1 MEQLNLDKLESL
13 FERLDTLRRY
23 LDYDKRKVRVIE
35 LQELTQDPEFWNDP
49 EKAQRIMRELDHEK
63 SLVESW
69 DKLDEL
75 RESIRVFKEFL
86 DEGEDVQEDLQKEIS
101 IFRNKLED
109 LELQNMLSD
118 VDDHRDAIV
127 TFNPGAGG
135 TESQDWAEML
145 FRMYTRWAEK
155 KGYKVSVVEYQDG
168 DVAGLKSATIEVSGP
183 NAYGYLKSESGVHRL
198 VRISPFDS
206 NSRRHTSFSSVF
218 VSPIIDDTI
227 EVDINESDVELQ
239 RFHSSG
245 AGGQNVNKVET
256 GVRLI
261 WTGKLSDGT
270 EERVVA
276 ECQQERSQLQN
287 REKAMVMLKSKI
299 YELEKNIKERE
310 RQKLE
315 DSKSS
320 NEWGSQIR
328 SYVFHPYNMV
338 KDHRTNFETGDVQG
352 VMDGDLDDFMKE
364 YLLAGSSSTEASA

>member
-1 MEQLNLDKLESL
+1 MENIQLDKLNSL
-13 FERLDTLRRY
+13 FERLDTLRGY

-35 LQELTQDPEFWNDP
+35 LQEQTQDPEFWNDP
-49 EKAQRIMRELDHEK
+49 DKAQQIMQELDREK
-63 SLVESW
+63 SLVEKW
-69 DKLDEL
+69 DELDEL
-75 RESIRVFKEFL
+75 RESIRVFLQFL
-86 DEGEDVQEDLQKEIS
+86 DEGEDVQDDLRAEVET
-101 IFRNKLED
+101 FRKKLED
-109 LELQNMLSD
+109 LELQNMLSGE
-118 VDDHRDAIV
+118 DDHRNAIM

-135 TESQDWAEML
+135 TESQDWAQML
-145 FRMYTRWAEK
+145 FRMYTRWAES

-183 NAYGYLKSESGVHRL
+183 NAYGYLKSESGTHRL

-227 EVDINESDVELQ
+227 EVNLNDSDIELQ
-239 RFHSSG
+239 RFHASG

-256 GVRLI
+256 GVRLV
-261 WTGKLSDGT
+261 WTGKLSDGS

-287 REKAMVMLKSKI
+287 REKALVMLKSKV
-299 YELEKNIKERE
+299 YELEKQIKEKE
-310 RQKLE
+310 KQKLE

-338 KDHRTNFETGDVQG
+338 KDHRTNYETGDVQG
-352 VMDGDLDDFMKE
+352 VMDGDLDEFMKA
-364 YLLAGSSSTEASA
+364 YLLATNIGEAA

>member
-1 MEQLNLDKLESL
+1 MRSGGI
-13 FERLDTLRRY
+13 F
-23 LDYDKRKVRVIE
+23 DYEKRKVRIIE
-35 LQELTQDPEFWNDP
+35 LQEQTQDPEFWNNP
-49 EKAQRIMRELDHEK
+49 EQAQQVMRNLDFEK
-63 SLVESW
+63 QIVGKW
-69 DKLDEL
+69 DELDEL
-75 RESIRVFKEFL
+75 RESILVYKQFL
-86 DEGEDVQEDLQKEIS
+86 EEGENVEEETSQEIER
-101 IFRNKLED
+101 FRKQLRE
-109 LELQNMLSD
+109 LELQNMLSGE
-118 VDDHRDAIV
+118 DDHRDAII

-135 TESQDWAEML
+135 TESQDWGVML

-155 KGYKVSVVEYQDG
+155 KGYNVSVAEYQDG
-168 DVAGLKSATIEVSGP
+168 DVAGLKSATIEVKGA

-206 NSRRHTSFSSVF
+206 NSRRHTSFCSVF

-227 EVDINESDVELQ
+227 DVNINESDVELQ
-239 RFHSSG
+239 RFHASG

-261 WTGKLSDGT
+261 WTGLLSDGS

-299 YELEKNIKERE
+299 YELEKSIKERE
-310 RQKLE
+310 KQKLE

-338 KDHRTNFETGDVQG
+338 KDHRTNHETGDVQG
-352 VMDGDLDDFMKE
+352 VMDGDLDEFMKSF
-364 YLLAGSSSTEASA
+364 LMKDANTTVST

>member
-1 MEQLNLDKLESL
+1 MRSGGI
-13 FERLDTLRRY
+13 F
-23 LDYDKRKVRVIE
+23 DYDKRKVTIIE
-35 LQELTQDPEFWNDP
+35 LQEQTQDPDFWNDP
-49 EKAQRIMRELDHEK
+49 EHAQKTMREIDHEK
-63 SLVESW
+63 SLVAKW
-69 DKLDEL
+69 DDLDEL
-75 RESIRVFKEFL
+75 RGSIKVYNQFL
-86 DEGEDVQEDLQKEIS
+86 EEGEDVEKELNEEIS
-101 IFRNKLED
+101 EFKKKLQD

-135 TESQDWAEML
+135 TESQDWGEML

-155 KGYKVSVVEYQDG
+155 QGYKVSVVEYQDA
-168 DVAGLKSATIEVSGP
+168 DVAGIKSATIEVTGP
-183 NAYGYLKSESGVHRL
+183 NAYGFLKSESGVHRL

-206 NSRRHTSFSSVF
+206 NSRRHTSFCSVF

-227 EVDINESDVELQ
+227 EVDINNSDVELQ

-261 WTGKLSDGT
+261 WTGKLSDDT
-270 EERVVA
+270 EQRVVA
-276 ECQQERSQLQN
+276 ECQQERSQLKN

-299 YELEKNIKERE
+299 YELEKNIREKE
-310 RQKLE
+310 KAKIE

-320 NEWGSQIR
+320 IEWGSQIR

-338 KDHRTNFETGDVQG
+338 KDHRTDFETGDVQG
-352 VMDGDLDDFMKE
+352 VMDGDLNDFMKAF
-364 YLLAGSSSTEASA
+364 LMANSAPESA

>member
-1 MEQLNLDKLESL
+1 MENIQFDKIKPL
-13 FERLDTLRRY
+13 FERLDTLRGY

-35 LQELTQDPEFWNDP
+35 LQEKTQDPEFWNDP
-49 EKAQRIMRELDHEK
+49 EKAQQTMQELDREK
-63 SLVESW
+63 NLVEKW
-69 DKLDEL
+69 DELDEL
-75 RESIRVFKEFL
+75 RESIRVFFQFL
-86 DEGEDVQEDLQKEIS
+86 DEGEDVEDDLRNEIEQ
-101 IFRNKLED
+101 FRKKLKD
-109 LELQNMLSD
+109 LELQNMLSGE
-118 VDDHRDAIV
+118 DDHRDAIM

-145 FRMYTRWAEK
+145 FRMYTRWAESK
-155 KGYKVSVVEYQDG
+155 DYEVSVVEYQDG

-183 NAYGYLKSESGVHRL
+183 NAYGFLKSESGTHRL

-227 EVDINESDVELQ
+227 EVNLNDSDIELQ
-239 RFHSSG
+239 RFHASG

-261 WTGKLSDGT
+261 WTGKLSDGS
-270 EERVVA
+270 EERVVS
-276 ECQQERSQLQN
+276 ECQQERSQLKN
-287 REKAMVMLKSKI
+287 REKAMKLLKSKV
-299 YELEKNIKERE
+299 YELEKQIKERE
-310 RQKLE
+310 KQKLE

-338 KDHRTNFETGDVQG
+338 KDHRTNHETGNVQG
-352 VMDGDLDDFMKE
+352 VMDGDLDEFMKA
-364 YLLAGSSSTEASA
+364 YLLTTNVGEVA

>member
-1 MEQLNLDKLESL
+1 
-13 FERLDTLRRY
+13 
-23 LDYDKRKVRVIE
+23 
-35 LQELTQDPEFWNDP
+35 
-49 EKAQRIMRELDHEK
+49 
-63 SLVESW
+63 
-69 DKLDEL
+69 
-75 RESIRVFKEFL
+75 
-86 DEGEDVQEDLQKEIS
+86 
-101 IFRNKLED
+101 
-109 LELQNMLSD
+109 
-118 VDDHRDAIV
+118 
-127 TFNPGAGG
+127 

-155 KGYKVSVVEYQDG
+155 RGFKVSVIEYQDG
-168 DVAGLKSATIEVSGP
+168 EVAGLKSATIEVSGN
-183 NAYGYLKSESGVHRL
+183 NAYGFLKSESGVHRL

-206 NSRRHTSFSSVF
+206 NSRRHTSFSSIF
-218 VSPIIDDTI
+218 ISPVIDDTI
-227 EVDINESDVELQ
+227 EIDINPSDVELQ

-261 WTGKLSDGT
+261 WTGTLTDGT

-299 YELEKNIKERE
+299 YELEKSIKERE
-310 RQKLE
+310 KQKLE

-338 KDHRTNFETGDVQG
+338 KDHRTNHETADVQG
-352 VMDGDLDDFMKE
+352 VMDGDLDEFMKA
-364 YLLAGSSSTEASA
+364 YLLAYSTAGAS